1 MLAEKIKE
9 KEIKVRELLNELKE
23 TLNNQSTN
31 NNESEKL
38 VYINSLSHTQNTLI
52 ELLEQI
58 KR

>member
-31 NNESEKL
+31 NNESEKW
-38 VYINSLSHTQNTLI
+38 VYITSLSHTQNTLI